1 MVQMVNNAFSSLEN
15 VSPISVCVQSGI
27 TGTMEVAL
35 TVSLTAAIGTAGT
48 K

>member
-1 MVQMVNNAFSSLEN
+1 MVNNVLSSREN
-15 VSPISVCVQSGI
+15 VGPISVCVQSGI

-35 TVSLTAAIGTAGT
+35 TVTLSAAIGTAGT

>member
-1 MVQMVNNAFSSLEN
+1 MVNNAISSPEN
-15 VSPISVCVQSGI
+15 VSPISVCFQSGI

-35 TVSLTAAIGTAGT
+35 TVTLTAAIGTAGT